1 MDIGTGDGKYVL
13 AAAAAHPDTFFVG
26 LDADASR
33 MREASRRGAPALF
46 VVAAAEA
53 PPGELAGRAALV
65 TVHFPWGSLLRG
77 VLGIDADVLAGI
89 AAIAAPGATIR
100 ALVSVTDRDRAAPA
114 EALREA
120 AALARRYASCGLTLE
135 CVRPASAEEIR
146 SSRSTWAKRLSVGST
161 SRPSWLVHAVKERDG
176 RVCGGDQRSWPGGGG
191 WQVGQ

>member
-1 MDIGTGDGKYVL
+1 VDIGTGDGKYVL

-33 MREASRRGAPALF
+33 MREASRRG
-46 VVAAAEA
+46 
-53 PPGELAGRAALV
+53 
-65 TVHFPWGSLLRG
+65 
-77 VLGIDADVLAGI
+77 VLGIDAAVLAGI